1 MTPTKPIP
9 QHVLAYLSTQA
20 WAMHA
25 PVLERMAR
33 VVLRQPEVADLA
45 DAELADPKASVALRY
60 GEPHEQAQA
69 TVREGVATL
78 AITGPLMRYA
88 DFFTLMCGGA
98 TYETLAADLGC
109 LAADAAV
116 HTIVLDID
124 SPGGEVN
131 GCGELAALI
140 AQIATTKPVIAFVS
154 GLGCSA
160 AYWLAS
166 ACSEVVVAETAIV
179 GSLGCRFVYTD
190 DSARAEAEG
199 IKTIQIV
206 SSQSPGKAHDDPTTP
221 EGLAATQR
229 LADSL
234 AAVFLETVAGY
245 RGVPVASLLAG
256 TYAGGTVVGLQA
268 VTAGLADRVS
278 TAEQLHAEL
287 ATRTLS
293 PTRAVARDRGP
304 SMSTRP
310 TRPGAPAPLAAAFAA
325 EQQVTTLVA
334 RDVVIPEG
342 AVGTVVEVAEGVI
355 AYGVQFEGGEYRW
368 LAEQELAAVDA
379 PSADPAAAPQAM
391 TVAAIR
397 AAAAAEERTR
407 ILAIQTLATPE
418 SSAVV
423 AQAIADGVSVQ
434 EAAHRILLATPKRNE
449 ARLAALAGDDAEA
462 PAARSVNPAK
472 PTSEQATI
480 ERILSAGKPAPS
492 QR

>member
-1 MTPTKPIP
+1 MTRTKPIP

-33 VVLRQPEVADLA
+33 VVLRQPEMADLTDLEA
-45 DAELADPKASVALRY
+45 AEPKASVALRY
-60 GEPHEQAQA
+60 GEQHEQAQA

-78 AITGPLMRYA
+78 AIAGPLMRYA
-88 DFFTLMCGGA
+88 DFFTMLCGGA
-98 TYETLAADLGC
+98 TYESLAADLGC
-109 LAADAAV
+109 LAADPAV

-140 AQIATTKPVIAFVS
+140 AQTAATKPVIAFVS

-166 ACSEVVVAETAIV
+166 ACSEVVVADTAIV
-179 GSLGCRFVYTD
+179 GSLGCRTVYTD
-190 DSARAEAEG
+190 DSAREEAAG

-229 LADSL
+229 MVDSL
-234 AAVFLETVAGY
+234 AAVFLEAVAGY
-245 RGVPVASLLAG
+245 RGIPIASLLAG
-256 TYAGGTVVGLQA
+256 TYAGGTIVGAQA

-293 PTRAVARDRGP
+293 PTRAVTRDRGP
-304 SMSTRP
+304 SMHTRP
-310 TRPGAPAPLAAAFAA
+310 TRSGAPVAAAFAA

-355 AYGVQFEGGEYRW
+355 AYGVQFESGEYRW
-368 LAEQELAAVDA
+368 LAEQELAAVEGA
-379 PSADPAAAPQAM
+379 SADPAAAPQAM

-407 ILAIQTLATPE
+407 ILAIQTMATPE
-418 SSAVV
+418 SGAVV
-423 AQAIADGVSVQ
+423 TQAIADGVSVQ

-449 ARLAALAGDDAEA
+449 SRLAALAGDDTDA
-462 PAARSVNPAK
+462 PSARTVNPTA
-472 PTSEQATI
+472 PTSEQATVQ
-480 ERILSAGKPAPS
+480 RILSAGKPAPS